1 MIKMEKLV
9 LVVALL
15 YCQFLVNAQSGYK
28 QAVGLRL
35 TSHTTFDLVSLS
47 YKSFVSDHSA
57 LEFNLGYGGK
67 NYIVPNTGGTT
78 SYSPGY
84 SISGSYQYHELIET
98 PSNENLHWFA
108 GGGLNFFNISS
119 KNKGYNGFGTGIFG
133 TAGIDYK
140 FKTSPIN
147 VTADWRPTI
156 YLSTPSAF
164 LPIQIGTL
172 GIAVRYTF

>member
-1 MIKMEKLV
+1 MIKMKTLV

-15 YCQFLVNAQSGYK
+15 SCQVLVNAQIGYK
-28 QAVGLRL
+28 QAIGLRF
-35 TSHTTFDLVSLS
+35 TSHTTFDVVALS
-47 YKSFVSDHSA
+47 YKTFVSDHSA
-57 LEFNLGYGGK
+57 LELNLGYGGK

-84 SISGSYQYHELIET
+84 SVSGSYQYHELIET
-98 PSNENLHWFA
+98 ASNENLHWFA

-119 KNKGYNGFGTGIFG
+119 KNNGYNGFGTGIFG

-140 FKTSPIN
+140 FKTTPIN
-147 VTADWRPTI
+147 VTADWRPTVYI
-156 YLSTPSAF
+156 SAPSAF

-172 GIAVRYTF
+172 GLAVRYSF

>member
-28 QAVGLRL
+28 QAIGLRL

>member
-1 MIKMEKLV
+1 MKKLV
-9 LVVALL
+9 GVVALL
-15 YCQFLVNAQSGYK
+15 CCQFFVNAQSGYK
-28 QAVGLRL
+28 QAIGLRL
-35 TSHTTFDLVSLS
+35 TSHTTFDLISVS

-84 SISGSYQYHELIET
+84 SVSGSYQYHELIET

-140 FKTSPIN
+140 FKTSPVN

-172 GIAVRYTF
+172 GLAVRYTF